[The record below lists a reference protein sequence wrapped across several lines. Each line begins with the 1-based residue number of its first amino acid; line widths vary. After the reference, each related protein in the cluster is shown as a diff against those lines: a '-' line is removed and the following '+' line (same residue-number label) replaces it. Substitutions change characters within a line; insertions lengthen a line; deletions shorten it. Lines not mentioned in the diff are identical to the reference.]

1 MYIFFNLIYLYISLL
16 NFNDN
21 HVFFMHGVQK
31 SRISYDCEI
40 SLQHFF
46 STMVSWKL
54 NGLSWIRR
62 SGKWNEFII
71 IRLSNGKPNFTEKLK
86 KGNHY
91 NFSYE
96 CVSYKMKRL
105 F

>member
-1 MYIFFNLIYLYISLL
+1 MYNFFNLIYLYISLL

-71 IRLSNGKPNFTEKLK
+71 IRLSNGKPNFNWK
-86 KGNHY
+86 KEIIIISLMN
-91 NFSYE
+91 
-96 CVSYKMKRL
+96 VTYKMKRL